1 MNAPLSFGAMKATAG
16 KLSTSPE
23 EAPEGN
29 SLWWTIA
36 SAMALLAFRPYQ
48 GIVHDARLY
57 VGYALSK
64 LHSETIG
71 RDIVFTM
78 DGQSGLSIYPI
89 ALRTVV
95 DALGPARGAQVAT
108 MCGLLIWWTC
118 YRVFVRA
125 ALPTLARGW
134 RTDAILIAIAAMPA
148 FYGAQSI
155 ISVAE
160 PFAAPR
166 AIAEGLCVAAFA
178 FAMRRSRWPM
188 FALLFVAMSVHPLM
202 TAPAAVVCA
211 ALFVVSDEEA
221 KWRAALVRLTRYSPL
236 VLSVA
241 ILMLFVVVW
250 RLPRFDSEWRQA
262 LDAKHVLVFPRYW
275 PASDYARLL
284 LHLVTIGMAMRIESS
299 PLRAMAIVSSIV
311 ALVGVLLTW
320 ILGDIG
326 NVILIAQGQAWRS
339 LWIVWVAATLSL
351 IQLLLY
357 ACSRRGRLAS
367 AEVCSVEQAAIALL
381 AASWAFQEL
390 SVNASILLLLSA
402 FLWFAP
408 SRITRLPRY
417 GTTLIVVL
425 AAMVY
430 TSTIAISA
438 YVGFHVVWTSPDV
451 SMRWASAYLNN
462 TGIPTGIAVS
472 FVVGALVGRLSPG
485 RLVMLL
491 PASMLGVLAALSFD
505 SRGRYQR
512 YLESELDARH
522 SSTASPVASAG
533 TVAFYLGDLDS
544 WAFAGVPSWG
554 SVSQGIPV
562 VFSRS
567 LAITWNARSVR
578 LTEAG
583 LQVRSESAG
592 VPSVPMAEA
601 LDGPH
606 LGRLC
611 EGADHPTT
619 VVVPVGSVTG
629 SFSPLVRSA
638 GFRLAEA
645 KPIRPRRFGAAWRTV
660 NAYDVLV
667 CPTTDTP

>member
-1 MNAPLSFGAMKATAG
+1 MKATAG
-16 KLSTSPE
+16 KLSTTPE
-23 EAPEGN
+23 GAPEGN

-36 SAMALLAFRPYQ
+36 SGMALLAFRPYQ

-57 VGYALSK
+57 IGYALSA
-64 LHSETIG
+64 LHKETIG

-89 ALRTVV
+89 ALRAMV
-95 DALGPARGAQVAT
+95 DALGPARGAQFAT
-108 MCGLLIWWTC
+108 MFGLLIWWMC

-178 FAMRRSRWPM
+178 FAMRRQLWPM
-188 FALLFVAMSVHPLM
+188 FALLCIAMSVHPLM

-211 ALFVVSDEEA
+211 ALFVVSDEDANWLANLERL
-221 KWRAALVRLTRYSPL
+221 KRYLPLLVSLA
-236 VLSVA
+236 V
-241 ILMLFVVVW
+241 LMLLVALW
-250 RLPRFDSEWRQA
+250 TLPHFDVEWRRA
-262 LDAKHVLVFPRYW
+262 LDAKRVLVFPRYW
-275 PASDYARLL
+275 PSSDYARLL
-284 LHLVTIGMAMRIESS
+284 LHLVTIGIAMRIESS
-299 PLRAMAIVSSIV
+299 PLRALAIVSSIV
-311 ALVGVLLTW
+311 ALLSVLLTW
-320 ILGDIG
+320 IAGDVG

-357 ACSRRGRLAS
+357 ACSRKGRSAS
-367 AEVCSVEQAAIALL
+367 GEVFSVEQAAIALL
-381 AASWAFQEL
+381 VASWAFQEL
-390 SVNASILLLLSA
+390 SVNATILVSLSA

-408 SRITRLPRY
+408 SSVVRLPRY

-425 AAMVY
+425 AATVY
-430 TSTIAISA
+430 ASTIAISA

-462 TGIPTGIAVS
+462 TGIPTFVVAVS
-472 FVVGALVGRLSPG
+472 VVSVLIGRTAPNRITLLIPALMLGALSI
-485 RLVMLL
+485 
-491 PASMLGVLAALSFD
+491 LSFD
-505 SRGRYQR
+505 SRSQYQR

-522 SSTASPVASAG
+522 SGIASPVESAG

-567 LAITWNARSVR
+567 LAITWNTRSVR
-578 LTEAG
+578 LTNAG

-592 VPSVPMAEA
+592 MPSVPTSEA
-601 LDGPH
+601 LDGPR
-606 LGRLC
+606 LSRLC
-611 EGADHPTT
+611 EGEDHPTT
-619 VVVPVGSVTG
+619 IVVPVGSIIG
-629 SFSPLVRSA
+629 SLSPLIRST
-638 GFRLAEA
+638 GFTLAEP
-645 KPIRPRRFGAAWRTV
+645 KPIRPRQFGAAWRTV
-660 NAYDVLV
+660 KDYDVLV
-667 CPTTDTP
+667 CRTSPSH